1 MKNYLIL
8 GWRLLFFLRRILSEL
23 TRRSFLFFLTS
34 LFKSFGLMLL
44 TFFLTPVVLRL
55 LGPEAFGT
63 FRVLT
68 ELYGHLSLLEL
79 GLYSSLLAALIPA
92 CASADSGRLG
102 TYLSHGFYSYAL
114 SAILTLAAALS
125 LLPLLPRLTSY
136 GNAPELYST
145 FLLIAGT
152 SVLIPL
158 QPYRIYLEA
167 SNQGH
172 KVNLIAFVQNIC
184 FLAAALGFAALGL
197 GLQSQGLALLVSTV
211 IGVVLIVR
219 VAGIRIPWP
228 RHRDPEVMGELRRNQ
243 RPQVLN
249 DLAYKIGQNCDQIVI
264 AYFLGPIAVTKV
276 FLGQRIVLI
285 LQGQLQAL
293 GQSSFASLASLY
305 YTDAP
310 LFRRRVLEV
319 TKILAVASVALLVPV
334 CLLNRAFISLWVG
347 EQFQMDSNALTFLA
361 SGNAYLFGLFSFWS
375 LVFTVLGK
383 PAALTPL
390 MWKQALVNV
399 TASVLGAKFIG
410 AEGPVAGT
418 LLSFSLI
425 SFWSYPRL
433 LSRHL
438 GIESYEILKRILGPL
453 FVGVITLGIGSQ
465 LPLDLAPKDWVTF
478 FLTAGVFFLF
488 YSSSLFYT
496 MFTREERAM
505 NLQRM
510 AKLWDRF
517 RKR

>member
-1 MKNYLIL
+1 
-8 GWRLLFFLRRILSEL
+8 
-23 TRRSFLFFLTS
+23 
-34 LFKSFGLMLL
+34 MLL

-55 LGPEAFGT
+55 LGSDAFGT
-63 FRVLT
+63 FRVLS

-92 CASADSGRLG
+92 CASGDHERQQA
-102 TYLSHGFYSYAL
+102 YLSHGFYSYAL
-114 SAILTLAAALS
+114 SAVLTAATALA

-136 GNAPELYST
+136 GNASELYVT

-172 KVNLIAFVQNIC
+172 KVNLIAFGQNV
-184 FLAAALGFAALGL
+184 FLLLAALGFAALGL
-197 GLQSQGLALLVSTV
+197 GLRSQGLAVLVSTV
-211 IGVVLIVR
+211 FGVVLIVR
-219 VAGIRIPWP
+219 ASGVRIPWP
-228 RHRDPEVMGELRRNQ
+228 RHRDADIMRELQRNQ

-264 AYFLGPIAVTKV
+264 AYFLGPTAVTKV

-293 GQSSFASLASLY
+293 GQSSFASLANLY
-305 YTDAP
+305 YSDAP
-310 LFRRRVLEV
+310 LFRLRILEV
-319 TKILAVASVALLVPV
+319 TKVLAVAAVALLVPV

-347 EQFQMDSNALTFLA
+347 DQFQMESNALTLLA

-390 MWKQALVNV
+390 MWRQAFVNV
-399 TASVLGAKFIG
+399 AASIIGAKVLG

-433 LSRHL
+433 LSTHL
-438 GIESYEILKRILGPL
+438 GIETWAILRTILGPL
-453 FVGVITLGIGSQ
+453 AFGLITLGVAAL
-465 LPLDLAPKDWVTF
+465 LPYELAPKSWVNFLFTGGTF
-478 FLTAGVFFLF
+478 FFIYSSTLF
-488 YSSSLFYT
+488 YL
-496 MFTREERAM
+496 MFSREERVI

-510 AKLWDRF
+510 AKLWDRY